1 METQLGLD
9 DTVVALDQAIYAKAL
24 EVVWKH
30 KEEFK
35 TIVLRM
41 GSFHVTCVFL
51 SVIGKR
57 LKDNGLRDLKA
68 RVRIGGLWFTS
79 WHPLRKAL
87 QQGLA
92 HSQGYYYFLLVIL
105 SFLLLVTFACD
116 TTYLII
122 ISSPTFTVVHD

>member
-1 METQLGLD
+1 MRVSLG
-9 DTVVALDQAIYAKAL
+9 YWKAPQGQWA
-24 EVVWKH
+24 E
-30 KEEFK
+30 
-35 TIVLRM
+35 RP
-41 GSFHVTCVFL
+41 S
-51 SVIGKR
+51 
-57 LKDNGLRDLKA
+57 A

-122 ISSPTFTVVHD
+122 ISFPTFTRFEALSVGMILLSGYLILHVE